1 MLSISNGL
9 IGIIASAVLYG
20 IGFGSAQ
27 PALQATNLRLAHPD
41 RRGVATASFMTAFDL
56 GIGLGSIMLG
66 WVSQYTGYHVMFTV
80 CAVSV
85 AISLLIFIVFARRLL
100 LNDRGK
106 QIIVQ

>member
-1 MLSISNGL
+1 VIT
-9 IGIIASAVLYG
+9 SAVLYG

-27 PALQATNLRLAHPD
+27 STLQATNLRLAHPE

-66 WVSQYTGYHVMFTV
+66 WVSQYTGYYVLFTV

-85 AISLLIFIVFARRLL
+85 VISLLIFIVFARRLL
-100 LNDRGK
+100 LNDQKR
-106 QIIVQ
+106 QNIVQ